1 MSGDSYMSGHSS
13 GMAGESLRMAAL
25 QMCSQGDVADN
36 VAQAGSLVHEAA
48 RLGAQVVLLPE
59 ACFYLGPEAN
69 KAAVAEPFLG
79 SALSSGPM
87 QRALADWA
95 RALGVWL
102 IAGGVPERSPDP
114 ARPFNSSL
122 VVSPDGAV
130 VERYRKM
137 HLFDVDLGDGTSWK
151 ESNGTTPGDA
161 LVVAQVAGATFGL
174 SICYDVRFP
183 QLYSWARRMGAAV
196 LTVPAAFTRGTGAAH
211 WHLLLRARAV
221 ETQCFVVAAA
231 QEGTHYQGRETYGH
245 TLIVDPW
252 GRVIAEREQ
261 AGPGV
266 VMATL
271 ELDSLGEVRRR
282 MPMAAHPH
290 LFVSES

>member
-1 MSGDSYMSGHSS
+1 M
-13 GMAGESLRMAAL
+13 
-25 QMCSQGDVADN
+25 
-36 VAQAGSLVHEAA
+36 
-48 RLGAQVVLLPE
+48 
-59 ACFYLGPEAN
+59 
-69 KAAVAEPFLG
+69 
-79 SALSSGPM
+79 
-87 QRALADWA
+87 
-95 RALGVWL
+95 
-102 IAGGVPERSPDP
+102 
-114 ARPFNSSL
+114 
-122 VVSPDGAV
+122 
-130 VERYRKM
+130 
-137 HLFDVDLGDGTSWK
+137 
-151 ESNGTTPGDA
+151 
-161 LVVAQVAGATFGL
+161 
-174 SICYDVRFP
+174 
-183 QLYSWARRMGAAV
+183 
-196 LTVPAAFTRGTGAAH
+196 
-211 WHLLLRARAV
+211 